1 MNGRLVSIGMLV
13 LVSANFGDA
22 QVYTMGSAQCRADPV
37 SGLVNC
43 TGQQTSYYQK
53 PFHEVLLEAAAEA
66 SSIQRNRAIADAMHA
81 QANLLRNQAQESAKA
96 AAMDRVVLLIAS
108 SEKVEGE
115 ARETILRIATEELLR
130 LYPERK
136 YPAGSTLLVPMSNDG
151 WDRTACDRI
160 RMQIG
165 PIQVFDGTYSEAS
178 SIPDVSLLVVN
189 MSPDINHD
197 TLEVIF
203 IDQKGNKSWSE
214 KVGFAWTLNPER
226 QTIRLADR
234 MAEKIKSRLPASR

>member
-136 YPAGSTLLVPMSNDG
+136 YPAGLTLLVPMSNDG